1 MSTDFGAYAR
11 AQLEQLIAVGDPAQ
25 VRAAADLWSD
35 ITRGLYSRA
44 GDLEQQLRAFTPY
57 WTGGAAERYQQMI
70 ADLIRGLWQ
79 LGDLARLVA
88 DDVYSAGEALQ
99 AARTGVLGRPDLDA
113 VRLLTDLAQKYAD
126 LEALVPAPPTA
137 APFPAVNDL
146 VAGTYPAQPT
156 QGALFG
162 GVYGAGLSA
171 AAAALGGRFRTAIPQ
186 LVGPPSSGPTVPS
199 PTPAPSTPG
208 SPVPAVP
215 APAPTPV
222 RSGGSAA
229 GTLGRARG
237 SARVPGFSPPTIP
250 TGTMSSGTMS
260 GGTVSGGSGV
270 VDPVLSRVD
279 ANPVPAGVT
288 AGTPAVTPG
297 GGASGGAAGGGY
309 FTPPVAP
316 MTGGAGA
323 GGDGSGGGRV
333 PHWLTE
339 PEPDVVFGVPL
350 QAVAPVIG
358 ALG

>member
-88 DDVYSAGEALQ
+88 DNVYSAGEALQ

-146 VAGTYPAQPT
+146 IAGTYPAQPA
-156 QGALFG
+156 QGTLFG

-186 LVGPPSSGPTVPS
+186 LVGPPSTAPTVPTVPS
-199 PTPAPSTPG
+199 PVPASSTPK
-208 SPVPAVP
+208 SPVPAVS

-222 RSGGSAA
+222 RSGGSTA
-229 GTLGRARG
+229 GTRARG

-250 TGTMSSGTMS
+250 TGA
-260 GGTVSGGSGV
+260 VPGGSGV
-270 VDPVLSRVD
+270 VDPVLARVD
-279 ANPVPAGVT
+279 SDPVPVGVA

-323 GGDGSGGGRV
+323 GGDGPGGGRV

-358 ALG
+358 AAG